1 VVDTHNSP
9 SPEPRRPWWK
19 PQGVDFWVAIGN
31 AAAVAGVVVALI
43 ATLTL
48 SSANTSKATHPHPI
62 DYFPYVLILG
72 GLVAVVVLGVGFLA
86 ARAGI
91 RKRERRRDLVERL
104 IAREVVGDDDAFTK
118 DASLTFVAAVEQFAR
133 DLMDLSKT
141 VSRREAADVVSA
153 RQIRRAAEL
162 LSLGSASRRGSRL
175 GSLGG
180 VFLGAGLAEMFVILS
195 SAQYSDVSIGLS
207 FGASLV
213 GVAFLAFQWFSS

>member
-1 VVDTHNSP
+1 MVDADNSP

-19 PQGVDFWVAIGN
+19 PRGIDFWTSIGTVT
-31 AAAVAGVVVALI
+31 ASVAAVVTLI
-43 ATLTL
+43 AALTS
-48 SSANTSKATHPHPI
+48 SSANTSKPTHPHPI

-86 ARAGI
+86 AQAGI

-104 IAREVVGDDDAFTK
+104 IAREIVGDDDAFTK

-162 LSLGSASRRGSRL
+162 LSLGSASRRGSYL

-195 SAQYSDVSIGLS
+195 SAQYSAVSIGLS